1 MTCSREGQHFP
12 WPSEDWAQR
21 DKGAG
26 PDMEPGAQPSGAPGE
41 GKAEPQQEAP
51 VQAIEGHG
59 QVVLLSE
66 LWKQDECCVTLQNVL
81 EQDMTGRPARPSST
95 RATSGHSSSSNCSRR
110 QPKRSRD
117 SSWRCADC
125 PAAKSQRCTQE
136 HSKTRDPRDCKCEA
150 APAPAAAGTSGSE
163 SAEDSGSDCQNPRQ
177 RRTSAGPRAR
187 LLLVLCR
194 ASALRSQLPRL
205 QLLLQQVR
213 ARDRRPPVA
222 LVGIIVQ
229 PRHDEEAEARRRM
242 EALLCG
248 AFAPHSPAVEVHTAV
263 FRPSC
268 REGALDIQRAT
279 CGARK
284 VAARGCVPLV
294 DRATQTDGEGPEG
307 GGWERQVAPACP
319 RVGNFKYGGSLLTP
333 LVPSSGQM
341 LYVTVPSPHSST
353 YTVGGKDDL
362 DSPQVSLGPK
372 MC

>member
-1 MTCSREGQHFP
+1 
-12 WPSEDWAQR
+12 
-21 DKGAG
+21 
-26 PDMEPGAQPSGAPGE
+26 MEPGAQPSGAPGE

-95 RATSGHSSSSNCSRR
+95 RATSGHSSSR
-110 QPKRSRD
+110 
-117 SSWRCADC
+117 
-125 PAAKSQRCTQE
+125 
-136 HSKTRDPRDCKCEA
+136 
-150 APAPAAAGTSGSE
+150 TSGSE

-177 RRTSAGPRAR
+177 PRTSAGPRAR

-284 VAARGCVPLV
+284 VAARG
-294 DRATQTDGEGPEG
+294 
-307 GGWERQVAPACP
+307 
-319 RVGNFKYGGSLLTP
+319 
-333 LVPSSGQM
+333 
-341 LYVTVPSPHSST
+341 
-353 YTVGGKDDL
+353 
-362 DSPQVSLGPK
+362 
-372 MC
+372 